1 MLTKSQVTREFVNPT
16 AELQRRGELL
26 LFGDGR
32 CAFACGA
39 LALWH
44 WFDEQFA
51 RMARQAGAKAYQ
63 YPALIACETLKRAGY
78 FEAFGEMATRVQA
91 NGAAQSHV
99 LAPAVCYHCYA
110 QFAGSRLVEPIVL
123 TCVGKCF
130 RHEPEGFESLGRL
143 WEFTMREVVF
153 LGPASWVEQQRR
165 EWSERVSEFAGSLNL
180 EGEIGLASDP
190 FFGNGG
196 RGKKLLQQLKE
207 LKYELCLPVEA
218 GRTLAVASFNL
229 HDTFFGERFGL
240 TLADG
245 ATAHTGCVAFGLERW
260 TLAFLAQRGIEAA
273 ADLCRTSGL

>member
-1 MLTKSQVTREFVNPT
+1 MLIQSQVTREFVNPT

-32 CAFACGA
+32 LALAGGV
-39 LALWH
+39 LALWS
-44 WFDEQFA
+44 WFHAQFA

-78 FEAFGEMATRVQA
+78 FEAFGEMATRAQA

-153 LGPASWVEQQRR
+153 LGPACWVEQQRR
-165 EWSERVSEFAGSLNL
+165 EWRERVHEFARSLGL
-180 EGEIGLASDP
+180 EGEIGLANDP

-207 LKYELCLPVEA
+207 LKYELRLALDA
-218 GRTLAVASFNL
+218 GQSLAAASFNL

-260 TLAFLAQRGIEAA
+260 TLAFLAQRGLEAA
-273 ADLCRTSGL
+273 AELCRTGGL